1 VGGLNSKEADDSFLV
16 CCSKRVVRASSKKK
30 KQPGVVCVTNQR
42 ARFKV
47 SGNAG

>member
-1 VGGLNSKEADDSFLV
+1 MGGLNSKEADDSFLV
-16 CCSKRVVRASSKKK
+16 CSKRVVRASSKKK